1 MSTPTPIP
9 AGLPSEP
16 AQPALSEPQRI
27 INTFLAPSKTFL
39 DIRRNSSWWVPWLLG
54 TLAIVAFFYTVEKK
68 VGYEAIVTNRMAHAS
83 FMQKMMAQLPP
94 EKKQE
99 MIDKQV
105 ESSHRQIYTTPLF
118 NLIGVA
124 IFAVL
129 LLGTFNF
136 LFAAEVTYKQSLA
149 ILFYGT
155 LPKILSAALA
165 ILVMFIGV
173 EPDGFDMESPVAT
186 NLGALLGSNTDSRAL
201 YHLLGG
207 IDLFSIWWVALVGL
221 GFAIVSKKKISKG
234 AAIAAVAGWYA
245 IGILLRVAIIPF
257 AS

>member
-1 MSTPTPIP
+1 MSTPTQIP
-9 AGLPSEP
+9 VG
-16 AQPALSEPQRI
+16 QPTEAVQPGLSESQRI
-27 INTFLAPSKTFL
+27 INTFVAPSKTFL
-39 DIRRNSSWWVPWLLG
+39 DIRRNANWWVPWLLS
-54 TLAIVAFFYTVEKK
+54 TLAIMAFFYTVEKK

-83 FMQKMMAQLPP
+83 FMQKMTAQLPP

-105 ESSHRQIYTTPLF
+105 QSSHRQMYTAPIFT
-118 NLIGVA
+118 LIGSA
-124 IFAVL
+124 IFAAL

-173 EPDGFDMESPVAT
+173 EPDGFDVESPVAT

-207 IDLFSIWWVALVGL
+207 IDLFSVWWVALVGI
-221 GFAIVSKKKISKG
+221 GFAVVSKKKISTST
-234 AAIAAVAGWYA
+234 AIGAVAAWYVV
-245 IGILLRVAIIPF
+245 GILLRVAMVPF
-257 AS
+257 AG